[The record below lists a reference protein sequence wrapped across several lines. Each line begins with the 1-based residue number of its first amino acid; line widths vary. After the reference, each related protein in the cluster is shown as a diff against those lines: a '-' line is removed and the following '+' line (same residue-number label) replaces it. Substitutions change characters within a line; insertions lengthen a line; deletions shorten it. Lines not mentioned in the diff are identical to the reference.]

1 MGLEAPVE
9 LSVEGQTVAVKALL
23 ESHDLILRGAV
34 RKTLPIADIVE
45 PHTAGDQLAF
55 EHEGTAYTLTL
66 PAGQAGKWLKK
77 LTTAP
82 PTLAEKLGIDATHKA
97 LVWGYVDDAALN
109 EALLGAVTSDYV
121 EATQAIAIAH
131 TPDELGNAL
140 GELTQ
145 TMSHAPI
152 WIVYPKGARSSLPE
166 SAVRTHLSAIGYV
179 DTKVSSVSD
188 RLTAARFSPRKTIL
202 PKA

>member
-1 MGLEAPVE
+1 MGLEAASE
-9 LSVEGQTVAVKALL
+9 LSVNGQTVAVKALL
-23 ESHDLILRGAV
+23 ETHDLILRGAV
-34 RKTLPIADIVE
+34 KKTLPIADLVE
-45 PHTAGDQLAF
+45 PHTTGDQLVF

-97 LVWGYVDDAALN
+97 LVWGKVDDAAVN
-109 EALLGAVTSDYV
+109 EALLGTVTTDYV
-121 EATQAIAIAH
+121 EATQGIAIVH
-131 TPDELGNAL
+131 TPDELGDAL

-152 WIVYPKGARSSLPE
+152 WIIYPKGAKSTLPE
-166 SAVRTHLSAIGYV
+166 SAVRAHLAAIGYV
-179 DTKVSSVSD
+179 DTKVSSVSE
-188 RLTAARFSPRKTIL
+188 RLTAARFSPRRNVL
-202 PKA
+202 PKG

>member
-1 MGLEAPVE
+1 MGLEAVSE
-9 LSVEGQTVAVKALL
+9 LSVNGQTVAVKALL
-23 ESHDLILRGAV
+23 ESRELILRGAV
-34 RKTLPIADIVE
+34 KKTLAINDLAN
-45 PHTAGDQLAF
+45 PHAAGDQLVF

-82 PTLAEKLGIDATHKA
+82 PTLAEKLGVGATHKA
-97 LVWGYVDDAALN
+97 LVWGRVDDAAVN
-109 EALLGAVTSDYV
+109 EALLGAVTADYV
-121 EATQAIAIAH
+121 EATQAIAIVH
-131 TPDELGNAL
+131 TPDELGDAL

-152 WIVYPKGARSSLPE
+152 WIVYPKGAKSTLPE
-166 SAVRTHLSAIGYV
+166 SAVRAHLASLGYV

-188 RLTAARFSPRKTIL
+188 KLTAARFSPRRTVL
-202 PKA
+202 PKT